1 MLNKMFVSDETSAM
15 KFDKEV
21 VAQGIPLDLPPA
33 PRSWQ
38 HEIDA
43 RMHDEEREMSRKRK
57 LPFLD
62 EDLSE
67 HLSEVKKPPLES
79 LVDKESED
87 GTEDEDEDSDDDDDD
102 DANPGDDMS
111 EYLGPNDNGNVD
123 INSIYDE
130 INCDPSLAVVDT
142 RQELTFCQR
151 PDGLPFDPTPSTAA
165 PVWRLGLDRNHWQP
179 PPPARFHER
188 EAAVA
193 VESILTSEEE
203 DDEDDEEEE
212 ANGLPADVS
221 ASMVDL
227 ECQLDN
233 EHEVEEE
240 DEDEDEE
247 DDEDGEDEEDEESS
261 ASHAYHGYRGT
272 QTQGQETPVVDS
284 CDPQI
289 QCAIDSILVDLPQ
302 EPSHQPFFHG
312 DNYGR
317 PYGTMGGNMSVVHRP
332 GISSFGHSLQGQIN
346 DPALDEAVKS
356 ILS

>member
-1 MLNKMFVSDETSAM
+1 MLNKMFIADETSAM

-33 PRSWQ
+33 PRAWQ

-43 RMHDEEREMSRKRK
+43 RLHDEEREMSRKRK

-67 HLSEVKKPPLES
+67 HLTEVKKQPLES
-79 LVDKESED
+79 LVDKDSEE

-142 RQELTFCQR
+142 RQDLTFCQR
-151 PDGLPFDPTPSTAA
+151 PDGLPFDPNPSQSQ
-165 PVWRLGLDRNHWQP
+165 PVWRMGLDRNHW
-179 PPPARFHER
+179 PPPARFPER

-203 DDEDDEEEE
+203 DDDEDDDDETNE
-212 ANGLPADVS
+212 LPADVS

-227 ECQLDN
+227 ECEMDN

-240 DEDEDEE
+240 EE
-247 DDEDGEDEEDEESS
+247 DDDDEDDDDGDDEEEEEDSS
-261 ASHAYHGYRGT
+261 APHAYHGFRGP
-272 QTQGQETPVVDS
+272 QPQGQEAPVVDS

-317 PYGTMGGNMSVVHRP
+317 PYGSMGGSMSVVHRP

>member
-1 MLNKMFVSDETSAM
+1 MLNKMFIADETSAI

-21 VAQGIPLDLPPA
+21 VAQGIPLDLPPP

-38 HEIDA
+38 HEIAA
-43 RMHDEEREMSRKRK
+43 RVHDEEREMSRKRK

-67 HLSEVKKPPLES
+67 HLSEVKKQPIEPP
-79 LVDKESED
+79 VDKESDD
-87 GTEDEDEDSDDDDDD
+87 GTEDEDDDSDDDDDD

-130 INCDPSLAVVDT
+130 INYDPSLTSSDT
-142 RQELTFCQR
+142 RQGVDLDFCER
-151 PDGLPFDPTPSTAA
+151 SDSLPFAVQPSPQTE
-165 PVWRLGLDRNHWQP
+165 WRVGYDRNHWTP
-179 PPPARFHER
+179 STRFPER

-193 VESILTSEEE
+193 VESILTSEDEE
-203 DDEDDEEEE
+203 DDDDES
-212 ANGLPADVS
+212 GLS
-221 ASMVDL
+221 AMTALARQD
-227 ECQLDN
+227 DN
-233 EHEVEEE
+233 EQDEEE
-240 DEDEDEE
+240 DEDEEE
-247 DDEDGEDEEDEESS
+247 DDDDEDDGEDEDEEEENS
-261 ASHAYHGYRGT
+261 AVGSHPYPDFS
-272 QTQGQETPVVDS
+272 ETGLQDQQPVDS

-302 EPSHQPFFHG
+302 QPSHQPFFHA
-312 DNYGR
+312 DSYGR
-317 PYGTMGGNMSVVHRP
+317 PYAAMSGGMSVGHRT
-332 GISSFGHSLQGQIN
+332 GLTSFGHSLQIN